1 MRRLSTLGAAICP
14 PILNYTRQD
23 NVGLWCNDINNSNL
37 AIIKDVKPDIVI
49 LYAYWPYGINSMG
62 NIEGIYELNKLGE
75 TIFQLKTIGIK
86 NVIIIGPTPYWK
98 NSLPDNIMLYWK
110 TKNSM
115 KDTPVYMSYGLD
127 ENIHLYNNTMR
138 NIATTLGVKYI
149 DSISYLCTADGCLT
163 RDSVDGTNIASIDY
177 GHLTIAAAENFINRI
192 SNEIFT
198 NTK

>member
-1 MRRLSTLGAAICP
+1 
-14 PILNYTRQD
+14 
-23 NVGLWCNDINNSNL
+23 
-37 AIIKDVKPDIVI
+37 
-49 LYAYWPYGINSMG
+49 
-62 NIEGIYELNKLGE
+62 
-75 TIFQLKTIGIK
+75 
-86 NVIIIGPTPYWK
+86 
-98 NSLPDNIMLYWK
+98 MLYWK

-138 NIATTLGVKYI
+138 NIATALGVKYI
-149 DSISYLCTADGCLT
+149 DSISYLCTTDGCLT

-198 NTK
+198 NTKWILMQAYLSRYLPIKSNIIYLNVFSNSKNTFSIIIGWAKSFGWNSSR